1 MDLKDIM
8 LNKIK
13 LVINDKYCTI
23 PLIYMDCLK
32 QSTSEK
38 QEAERRQGLEGGQW
52 REAAGQWARVPVMLG
67 FAAQVSACGWQDCAV
82 HMETAGSRMLYF
94 ATDKY
99 SPVHKQ
105 NENYKNT
112 FKQLS
117 VK

>member
-67 FAAQVSACGWQDCAV
+67 VCCTGQCMWLARLCCPHGNCWKSNVIFC
-82 HMETAGSRMLYF
+82 HR
-94 ATDKY
+94 
-99 SPVHKQ
+99 
-105 NENYKNT
+105 
-112 FKQLS
+112 
-117 VK
+117 